1 MATKILKTS
10 KRTVTLDAR
19 PDRPDLRDR
28 IYQPPLVS
36 LPPQFPPP
44 DWIKT
49 YLPRYSKAG
58 LILDQGEEGAC
69 TGFGLAAV
77 INYLLFRQS
86 VHAKAAPSPTVST
99 RMIYHLA
106 RKYDEWPGEDY
117 DGSSCRGAMKGW
129 FHHGVCADALWPY
142 RDQDGFVDRKSVV

>member
-1 MATKILKTS
+1 MPEPAARQWEAGMATKILKTS

-86 VHAKAAPSPTVST
+86 VRAKTPTPPTVST

-106 RKYDEWPGEDY
+106 R
-117 DGSSCRGAMKGW
+117 
-129 FHHGVCADALWPY
+129 
-142 RDQDGFVDRKSVV
+142 

>member
-1 MATKILKTS
+1 MTGQGAFPGPADHLTPRAARTRLAGCPHDARTVRAAMGHGMATKILKTS

-19 PDRPDLRDR
+19 PDRPDLGIASTSRR
-28 IYQPPLVS
+28 WSRSPS
-36 LPPQFPPP
+36 QFPPP

-77 INYLLFRQS
+77 INYLPASAQS
-86 VHAKAAPSPTVST
+86 VRAKTPT
-99 RMIYHLA
+99 A
-106 RKYDEWPGEDY
+106 RRP
-117 DGSSCRGAMKGW
+117 
-129 FHHGVCADALWPY
+129 
-142 RDQDGFVDRKSVV
+142 